1 MDQALQ
7 ETQSSNKDN
16 QPDKSQTR
24 VYLPSVWAGLGVSHS
39 GDLFVVG
46 AHNLSA
52 RLLSLE
58 DEESSIRYANINV
71 NGFKFGAGL
80 GGSISA
86 VFVLAHGYD
95 DPQEMIGV
103 SGGRD
108 FDLAIGAKLSDFL
121 RGVRGLGR
129 VIDTMEK
136 YRNLTYLTEN
146 AMKNLGVDIYEPGI
160 ITLPIPFAGAGLHAW
175 LGYQFGNVS
184 VSRVGQWTG

>member
-121 RGVRGLGR
+121 RESSRTR
-129 VIDTMEK
+129 
-136 YRNLTYLTEN
+136 
-146 AMKNLGVDIYEPGI
+146 PGDRHYGE
-160 ITLPIPFAGAGLHAW
+160 IPKL
-175 LGYQFGNVS
+175 NVS
-184 VSRVGQWTG
+184 Y